1 MVMRI
6 TIKLV
11 GLTVAL
17 SVVPITLALARRQS
31 SESRFVTSPEMQ
43 GALASITS
51 EELSRH
57 VKVLASDQFEGR
69 APGTRGEELT
79 VNYLIE
85 QFKQFGLS
93 PGNPDGS
100 YVQRAP
106 LVGIKSQATASFEA
120 SGQPLALRFPEDY
133 AASSPQPVSEIAV
146 QDADIVFAGYGIV
159 APEYGWDDYKGTDV
173 RGKTLLMLS
182 GEPQVPDP
190 SDPTKLDDKM
200 FKGRAKSYYALGYHK
215 LRVAAEKGA
224 AAAIFVPEN
233 QPGAATYRT
242 IMTDLRREALYLKA
256 NLNSK
261 SVKAVAAVSLEGA
274 KKLVTG
280 GGQDWESLQRA
291 AQRKDFKPLPLEAKA
306 SFLVRNKV
314 REFVSRNVVAL
325 CAGADK
331 KLRNEYVIYTAH
343 WDHLGRD
350 ESLTGDQIY
359 NGALDNATGT
369 AGLLAIA
376 RAYQKMRPAPRRSI
390 LFLATTAEEEGLLGA
405 KHYALQPLYPLS
417 RTLANINMDGFFP
430 SGRTKDVINFAA
442 GYSTLDDVLGE
453 AAAAQERIVKPDFL
467 PSGGMLYRSDHFE
480 FAKAGVPFLFATSGL
495 EAIGKPGGYA
505 LGKLLENNK
514 HYHNVSDEV
523 RPDWDFSGVVEDAQL
538 FFIVGYRVAQA
549 DRHPE
554 WKPGSEFKR
563 QPEAR
568 RERAR

>member
-1 MVMRI
+1 M
-6 TIKLV
+6 
-11 GLTVAL
+11 VAL
-17 SVVPITLALARRQS
+17 SAVLISLALAWEQS

-43 GALASITS
+43 GALASITG
-51 EELSRH
+51 EELLRH
-57 VKVLASDQFEGR
+57 VKVLSSDQFEGR

-85 QFKQFGLS
+85 QFKQFGLK

-100 YVQRAP
+100 YVQWAP
-106 LVGIKSQATASFEA
+106 LIGITSRGAASFVA

-133 AASSPQPVSEIAV
+133 AAYSPQPIAEIAV

-190 SDPTKLDDKM
+190 NDPTRLDDKM
-200 FKGRAKSYYALGYHK
+200 FKGRAKSYYALPYHK

-233 QPGAATYRT
+233 QPGAATYQT
-242 IMTDLRREALYLKA
+242 AVTDLRREKLYLKA
-256 NLNSK
+256 NKNDK
-261 SVKAVAAVSLEGA
+261 SVKVVAVVSLDGA
-274 KKLVTG
+274 KKLMAG
-280 GGQDWESLQRA
+280 GGRDWESLLRA
-291 AQRKDFKPLPLEAKA
+291 AQRMDFEPLPLEAKA
-306 SFLVRNKV
+306 NFRVQNKA
-314 REFVSRNVVAL
+314 REFMSRNVAAL
-325 CAGADK
+325 CEGADA

-376 RAYQKMRPAPRRSI
+376 QAYQKMQPAPRRSI

-405 KHYALQPLYPLS
+405 KHYALRPLYPLS
-417 RTLANINMDGFFP
+417 QTLANINMDGFFP
-430 SGRTKDVINFAA
+430 FGRTKDVINFTA
-442 GYSTLDDVLGE
+442 GFSTLDEVVNQV
-453 AAAAQERIVKPDFL
+453 ASAQGRVVKPDFL

-495 EAIGKPGGYA
+495 EAVGKPGGYA
-505 LGKLLENNK
+505 LGKLLEYNK

-538 FFIVGYRVAQA
+538 FFMIGYRVAQS
-549 DRHPE
+549 DRYPE

-563 QPEAR
+563 RPEAR
-568 RERAR
+568 RERARRQFK